1 MQLTSA
7 AVASASPLTSAEFE
21 QLAQD
26 VLALVQRE
34 HAHAEIDI
42 PALTGKQ
49 FTPEETAQI
58 SDLLGLYFAEVATR
72 AVDAQEAAQEAAQ
85 AAARALPAKPMH
97 DWVAAHLRPAA

>member
-1 MQLTSA
+1 MQLAPA
-7 AVASASPLTSAEFE
+7 AVASASPLSPAEFE
-21 QLAQD
+21 QLAQ
-26 VLALVQRE
+26 VVFALVQRE

-72 AVDAQEAAQEAAQ
+72 AVDAQEAAQ

>member
-1 MQLTSA
+1 MPLAPT

-34 HAHAEIDI
+34 HAHTEIDI

-49 FTPEETAQI
+49 FNPEEVAQI
-58 SDLLGLYFAEVATR
+58 SDLLGLYFAEMVTR
-72 AVDAQEAAQEAAQ
+72 AVDAQT
-85 AAARALPAKPMH
+85 AARSLPVETMR
-97 DWVAAHLRPAA
+97 DWVATHLRPAA